1 MSISATYTPNQQ
13 SVVSVGYLLDNVAR
27 VREYLTMLNEDIPE
41 YKGGFDIPNMSD
53 IEVLDEYLHVR
64 MVERIIE

>member
-27 VREYLTMLNEDIPE
+27 VREYLIRLNEDIPE
-41 YKGGFDIPNMSD
+41 YKGGFDTTNMSD

-64 MVERIIE
+64 MVERVIE